1 MIDDGL
7 TVGQYLKKRREEKEV
22 SLKHVAEITRIGV
35 PYLQALERDEFHR
48 LPGECF
54 ARGFLWNYAR
64 VIEVDPDEVMAAYRS
79 QTGANRKQVLGG
91 ACGPPVSNSFLRK
104 VRNHVFDFV
113 STILGA
119 TPSFS
124 INKIVLP
131 PKD

>member
-79 QTGANRKQVLGG
+79 QTGADRKQVLGG
-91 ACGPPVSNSFLRK
+91 ACGPPVSNSFSRK

>member
-7 TVGQYLKKRREEKEV
+7 TVGQYLQKRREEKKMP
-22 SLKHVAEITRIGV
+22 LRHVAQVTRIIL

-54 ARGFLWNYAR
+54 ARGFLRNYAR

-79 QTGANRKQVLGG
+79 QTGANRNQLLGEG
-91 ACGPPVSNSFLRK
+91 SGLPVSNSFLK
-104 VRNHVFDFV
+104 NVRNRVFDFV
-113 STILGA
+113 STIMGGS
-119 TPSFS
+119 PSFS
-124 INKIVLP
+124 IHKIVLP